1 MGRFD
6 EALELL
12 HQTLVEIDGQKEYIK
27 YQIITLK
34 RMGNLRI
41 KIGMYNDGYDAL
53 ENIVRVVNEVHQKS
67 DEALQNE
74 VVKSKWLN
82 GAKSAAIVH
91 MVVTK
96 QVRHFIAKGKLT
108 WACIKVQNVFRGYQ
122 ARKEV
127 KLMIRERRRI
137 AATKIQSLIR
147 RYIHTNGT
155 IGEKAS
161 AIPSQHFFSQ
171 TNFSWKIIQMV
182 ETNSI

>member
-1 MGRFD
+1 M
-6 EALELL
+6 
-12 HQTLVEIDGQKEYIK
+12 
-27 YQIITLK
+27 
-34 RMGNLRI
+34 
-41 KIGMYNDGYDAL
+41 
-53 ENIVRVVNEVHQKS
+53 RVVNEVHQKS

-147 RYIHTNGT
+147 RYIHTKRYNWR
-155 IGEKAS
+155 KS
-161 AIPSQHFFSQ
+161 AIPSQHFFLSNELQ
-171 TNFSWKIIQMV
+171 LENYTDGGN
-182 ETNSI
+182 